1 MDSRPLA
8 ERYAPITSAA
18 RVRYR
23 DGPAQWD
30 LLESVPGTIIVF
42 EVMDI
47 PGLPTIERR
56 RLVAA
61 EQMADRRWIVWLED
75 PLSYPRHVERVEYNA
90 ATRSGTVSLMEWQL
104 APDATAEEKAVFED
118 SGTMFIKNFD
128 ALNLL
133 SFGLSGVFI
142 SISVFTFGRILSPNV
157 AWGNQLCLVLGI
169 MIAFGALCSSD
180 PRVLE
185 MGAQ

>member
-1 MDSRPLA
+1 
-8 ERYAPITSAA
+8 
-18 RVRYR
+18 
-23 DGPAQWD
+23 
-30 LLESVPGTIIVF
+30 
-42 EVMDI
+42 MDI

-128 ALNLL
+128 ALNPCH
-133 SFGLSGVFI
+133 S
-142 SISVFTFGRILSPNV
+142 
-157 AWGNQLCLVLGI
+157 A
-169 MIAFGALCSSD
+169 
-180 PRVLE
+180 
-185 MGAQ
+185 